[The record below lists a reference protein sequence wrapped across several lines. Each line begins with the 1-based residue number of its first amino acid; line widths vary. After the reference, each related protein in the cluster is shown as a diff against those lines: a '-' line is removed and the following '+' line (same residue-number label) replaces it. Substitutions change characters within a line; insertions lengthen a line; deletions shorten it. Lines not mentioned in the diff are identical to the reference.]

1 MKKIILAL
9 LISTTVVTAQTKT
22 VQSICK
28 DANGWSV
35 TYKDEAGV
43 GKNIYYYLTGSDSI
57 KADTLINVITRK
69 VNAEAKA
76 VGKVASVTL
85 IDNTFTITG
94 SVYSPFVKS
103 YSQLTTEQKAIVDAL
118 KSKYNEVTGN
128 TLTSLVTIFGS
139 NKVTINGIEYD
150 YATFA
155 GAEFTNAI
163 ILANTLFSNR

>member
-9 LISTTVVTAQTKT
+9 LISTSAIAQTK
-22 VQSICK
+22 SIKSLCY

-128 TLTSLVTIFGS
+128 TMTSLVTIFGS

-150 YATFA
+150 YSTFQST
-155 GAEFTNAI
+155 EFTNAI